1 MHANEVEQNAYYAHA
16 SVQSTLC
23 WHYKVL
29 VLTRGCVALAA
40 VQVLCCTTKCLFLH
54 DKPLCAGTTRF
65 LTWYYKPLCTD
76 GLQGEWRANEIL

>member
-40 VQVLCCTTKCLFLH
+40 VQVLCWHYKVLVLSRQTA
-54 DKPLCAGTTRF
+54 LC
-65 LTWYYKPLCTD
+65 WHYKVLDVT
-76 GLQGEWRANEIL
+76 LQAALY